1 MSRPALAWLV
11 LVTVLLGGCG
21 YGLRGTLPSHLRT
34 VAVPVFV
41 NRTSEPGVENFIT
54 RAVIEAF
61 SSSGRLRVVPPERA
75 DSLLEGEIV
84 GYRVEALAFDPQAN
98 VREYRLWLTLNLEFR
113 DLRKNTVL
121 WRHEGIQERADFRV
135 PGQVAVTIAREET
148 ALREAAVIIG
158 REIVNR
164 AVNQF

>member
-1 MSRPALAWLV
+1 MSRSALAWSV
-11 LVTVLLGGCG
+11 CVTVLLGACG
-21 YGLRGTLPSHLRT
+21 YSLRGTLPSHFRT

-61 SSSGRLRVVPPERA
+61 STSGQLKVVPPDRA

-84 GYRVEALAFDPQAN
+84 GYRVEALAFDAQAN
-98 VREYRLWLTLNLEFR
+98 VQEYRLWLTLNLQFR
-113 DLRKNTVL
+113 DVRKNVMI
-121 WRHEGIQERADFRV
+121 WRQDGIQERADFRV
-135 PGQVAVTIAREET
+135 SGRVAVTIAREET

-158 REIVNR
+158 RDIVNR